1 MVLCFQIFL
10 CKNYYS
16 KFILG
21 LKGNLTLISVVIF
34 STTVGSF
41 PNQTFPT

>member
-10 CKNYYS
+10 FKKYYS
-16 KFILG
+16 KFTLG
-21 LKGNLTLISVVIF
+21 LKGNLTLISGVIF
-34 STTVGSF
+34 STTLGSC